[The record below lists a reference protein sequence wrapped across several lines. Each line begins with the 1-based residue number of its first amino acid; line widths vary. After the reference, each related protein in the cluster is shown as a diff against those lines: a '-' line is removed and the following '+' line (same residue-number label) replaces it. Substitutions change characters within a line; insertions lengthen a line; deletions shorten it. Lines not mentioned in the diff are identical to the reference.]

1 MRVRDFS
8 SGGQHR
14 ARVFRTA
21 LSFLLAAVTM
31 VAGIGASDTAGRYNA
46 LSHQMM
52 CTCGCAQL
60 LGECN
65 HVGCPN
71 SGGML
76 ASLHADLSGGMSD
89 HAVLVDFEQKYGPTA
104 LASPLLTRFNQAAWV
119 VPPAVLILGLLGAL
133 LLLRRWREGHRAA
146 TLAAQASPPA
156 PAAEPWTGAQ
166 AEARART
173 LARIRRETE

>member
-1 MRVRDFS
+1 MRPR
-8 SGGQHR
+8 Q
-14 ARVFRTA
+14 TI
-21 LSFLLAAVTM
+21 LSFALAVG
-31 VAGIGASDTAGRYNA
+31 VALTGIGANDIAGRYNM

-71 SGGML
+71 SPGML
-76 ASLHADLSGGMSD
+76 ASLHTDLSGGMSD

-119 VPPAVLILGLLGAL
+119 VPPAVLIFGMLAAL
-133 LLLRRWREGHRAA
+133 LLLRRWKETH
-146 TLAAQASPPA
+146 QAV
-156 PAAEPWTGAQ
+156 PAAARKPLTSR
-166 AEARART
+166 EADT
-173 LARIRRETE
+173 LARIRRETGEL